1 MAASRQDAWSREEDL
16 VLAEVVLR
24 HIREGS
30 TQLAAFVEVGERLSR
45 TAAACGFRWNSL
57 VRKRYGSAISLAKKQ
72 RKRLKQM
79 SPAVTPQEAG
89 ASSIS
94 LEDVIAYL
102 ERFRSEEEDRETVM
116 KENEAL
122 KSQIYSLKQDNEKL
136 INEVGKMENANRAI
150 KDDYQALIE
159 IMDRARQSSVS
170 EPTSLADSPRASE

>member
-30 TQLAAFVEVGERLSR
+30 TQLSAFAEVGERLSR

-72 RKRLKQM
+72 RKQLKQM
-79 SPAVTPQEAG
+79 TPAVNGSEETV

-102 ERFRSEEEDRETVM
+102 ERFRSEEDRETMM
-116 KENEAL
+116 KENEIL
-122 KSQIYSLKQDNEKL
+122 KAEIATLKE
-136 INEVGKMENANRAI
+136 ENAKLSRDVGEMKKENYAI
-150 KDDYQALIE
+150 QEDYKALIE
-159 IMDRARQSSVS
+159 IMDRARQRAVS
-170 EPTSLADSPRASE
+170 ENGAVESPEVNE